1 MSRLVCCT
9 LVLALG
15 LARAVVAQALSAST
29 SPSPSPRGEGGGV
42 SASFQMMVDSA
53 AREVVITIG
62 PYHVPSDSG
71 MEDMKMDMAMAD
83 VLSPRFAWPMNTWV
97 RGYQL
102 TVADSAGR
110 PLSRRLLH
118 HYGVLEFDRRELAY
132 PVIQHL
138 LGGGAET
145 GDVVLPKTV
154 GIPLAAGDRLAMYF
168 MWHNAAGRDLDG
180 VYLRLRIFWIAGN
193 QLPRPTLVQPFWLDV
208 NWHAGEGDEFT
219 VPPGGCVR
227 TYAFDLPVSGR
238 LLAASGHLHEH
249 GGSVRLEDAETGD
262 VIVRVEARREPDG
275 TVRNVSR
282 KLFGI
287 FDDGP
292 HLEAHHRYLMVVTYD
307 NPTRD
312 TLSGMM
318 GLMGG
323 LFVPDDVTA
332 WPVLDRSDPRYLA
345 DLKGWEQ
352 QIPEETIARARP

>member
-15 LARAVVAQALSAST
+15 LARAVVAQAPSP

-42 SASFQMMVDSA
+42 SASFQMIVDSA
-53 AREVVITIG
+53 AREVVITLG
-62 PYHVPSDSG
+62 PYHLPSASG
-71 MEDMKMDMAMAD
+71 REDMKMDMGMAD

-97 RGYQL
+97 RGSQL

-132 PVIQHL
+132 PAIQHL

-180 VYLRLRIFWIAGN
+180 VYFRLRIFWIAGN
-193 QLPRPTLVQPFWLDV
+193 QLPRPTLVQPFWLDG
-208 NWHAGEGDEFT
+208 NWHAGEGDEFS

-227 TYAFDLPVSGR
+227 MYAFDLPVSGR

-262 VIVRVEARREPDG
+262 AIARGAARGGPHG
-275 TVRNVSR
+275 TVRNVWR
-282 KLFGI
+282 
-287 FDDGP
+287 
-292 HLEAHHRYLMVVTYD
+292 
-307 NPTRD
+307 NP
-312 TLSGMM
+312 
-318 GLMGG
+318 
-323 LFVPDDVTA
+323 FC
-332 WPVLDRSDPRYLA
+332 
-345 DLKGWEQ
+345 
-352 QIPEETIARARP
+352 

>member
-15 LARAVVAQALSAST
+15 LARAVVAQAPSP

-42 SASFQMMVDSA
+42 SASFQMIVDSA

-132 PVIQHL
+132 PAIQHL

-180 VYLRLRIFWIAGN
+180 VYLRLRIFWIAAISCRG
-193 QLPRPTLVQPFWLDV
+193 PRWCSP
-208 NWHAGEGDEFT
+208 
-219 VPPGGCVR
+219 
-227 TYAFDLPVSGR
+227 SGW
-238 LLAASGHLHEH
+238 
-249 GGSVRLEDAETGD
+249 
-262 VIVRVEARREPDG
+262 
-275 TVRNVSR
+275 
-282 KLFGI
+282 
-287 FDDGP
+287 
-292 HLEAHHRYLMVVTYD
+292 M
-307 NPTRD
+307 
-312 TLSGMM
+312 
-318 GLMGG
+318 
-323 LFVPDDVTA
+323 
-332 WPVLDRSDPRYLA
+332 
-345 DLKGWEQ
+345 
-352 QIPEETIARARP
+352 

>member
-15 LARAVVAQALSAST
+15 LARAVVAQAPSP

-132 PVIQHL
+132 PVIQQL
-138 LGGGAET
+138 LGGGA
-145 GDVVLPKTV
+145 GAGAGVVPKTV
-154 GIPLAAGDRLAMYF
+154 GSPLPA
-168 MWHNAAGRDLDG
+168 LDP
-180 VYLRLRIFWIAGN
+180 
-193 QLPRPTLVQPFWLDV
+193 LPMCF
-208 NWHAGEGDEFT
+208 
-219 VPPGGCVR
+219 
-227 TYAFDLPVSGR
+227 
-238 LLAASGHLHEH
+238 
-249 GGSVRLEDAETGD
+249 
-262 VIVRVEARREPDG
+262 
-275 TVRNVSR
+275 
-282 KLFGI
+282 
-287 FDDGP
+287 
-292 HLEAHHRYLMVVTYD
+292 
-307 NPTRD
+307 
-312 TLSGMM
+312 
-318 GLMGG
+318 
-323 LFVPDDVTA
+323 
-332 WPVLDRSDPRYLA
+332 
-345 DLKGWEQ
+345 
-352 QIPEETIARARP
+352 